1 MTIERLGPTGPIS
14 NYNKTGK
21 VSKSDSILGKD
32 SIDVSEEAKQKA
44 EVFKALESLRSVPDI
59 REDRVAEVKK
69 KLEDPNYINEKV
81 IESVAERILDL
92 FKI

>member
-21 VSKSDSILGKD
+21 VSKSDAIAGKD

-44 EVFKALESLRSVPDI
+44 EVFKALENMRSVPDI

-69 KLEDPNYINEKV
+69 KLEDPNYINDKV
-81 IESVAERILDL
+81 LESVADQIMDL

>member
-21 VSKSDSILGKD
+21 VSKADTTLGKD

-44 EVFKALESLRSVPDI
+44 EIFKALENLRSVPDV
-59 REDRVAEVKK
+59 REDRIAEVKK
-69 KLEDPNYINEKV
+69 KLEDPNYLNEKV
-81 IESVAERILDL
+81 IETVADRIMDL
-92 FKI
+92 FKL

>member
-1 MTIERLGPTGPIS
+1 MTIERLGPTEPIS

-21 VSKSDSILGKD
+21 VSKSDSLLGKD
-32 SIDVSEEAKQKA
+32 SIEVSEEAKQKA

-81 IESVAERILDL
+81 IESVADRILDL

>member
-1 MTIERLGPTGPIS
+1 MTIDRLGPTEPIS

-21 VSKSDSILGKD
+21 LSKVGSLKGQD

-44 EVFKALESLRSVPDI
+44 EMYKALESIRSVPDV
-59 REDRVAEVKK
+59 REDKIAEIKK
-69 KLEDPNYINEKV
+69 KLEDPDYIDKKV
-81 IESVAERILDL
+81 LESVADRILDL

>member
-1 MTIERLGPTGPIS
+1 MTIERLGPTEHIS

-21 VSKSDSILGKD
+21 VSKSDSLLGKD

-81 IESVAERILDL
+81 IESVADRILDL

>member
-1 MTIERLGPTGPIS
+1 MTIERLGPTEPIS

-21 VSKSDSILGKD
+21 VSKSDSLLGKD
-32 SIDVSEEAKQKA
+32 SIEVSEESKQKA

-81 IESVAERILDL
+81 IESVADRILDL